1 MSEALLQINDLHVS
15 FATYAGKVQAVRG
28 VDLTLEKGEILAV
41 VGESGCGKSVTAQT
55 VMRLN
60 PSPPCMIEKGSVL
73 FDGTDLVKLKEHEMR
88 PLRGKRIGMIFQDPM
103 TSLDPTKRVGEQI
116 MEAIRRHEKVAKKEA
131 FARSVEMLELVGIS
145 DPVRRMKQFP
155 HEFSGG
161 MRQRAMIAMSL
172 VCRPELL
179 IADEPTTALDVT
191 IQAQILDLL
200 LELRQK
206 LDTSILIITH
216 DMGVVADIADRVMIM
231 YAGMVVE
238 TGTADE
244 IFYSPRH
251 PYTWGLLESIPKPG
265 NRGATRLVPIEGTPP
280 DLLNPPVGCPFA
292 DRCEYALAICREEM
306 PERFACSD
314 SHNVRCWLRHE
325 LAPKVKNPITGGED

>member
-1 MSEALLQINDLHVS
+1 MNEVLLEIDNLHVS

-28 VDLTLEKGEILAV
+28 VDMALQKGEILAM

-55 VMRLN
+55 IMRLN
-60 PSPPCMIEKGSVL
+60 PSPPCSIDSGSIL
-73 FDGTDLVKLKEHEMR
+73 FHGNDLTKLKEREMR
-88 PLRGKRIGMIFQDPM
+88 LLRGKQIGMIFQDPM
-103 TSLDPTKRVGEQI
+103 TSLDPTKRVGDQI
-116 MEAIRRHEKVAKKEA
+116 REAVRRHEQLTKQEA
-131 FARSVEMLELVGIS
+131 YNRAAEMLELVGIS

-161 MRQRAMIAMSL
+161 MRQRAMIAMAL

-200 LELRQK
+200 IDLREK

-231 YAGMVVE
+231 YAGTVVE
-238 TGTADE
+238 EGTAAE
-244 IFYSPRH
+244 IFYTPRH

-265 NRGATRLVPIEGTPP
+265 DLGANRLVPIDGTPP
-280 DLLNPPVGCPFA
+280 DLLNPPEGCPFA
-292 DRCEYALAICREEM
+292 DRCAYAMGICHVEL
-306 PERFACSD
+306 PERTACTPTHS
-314 SHNVRCWLRHE
+314 VRCWLRHE
-325 LAPKVKNPITGGED
+325 LSPKVKNPITGGVD